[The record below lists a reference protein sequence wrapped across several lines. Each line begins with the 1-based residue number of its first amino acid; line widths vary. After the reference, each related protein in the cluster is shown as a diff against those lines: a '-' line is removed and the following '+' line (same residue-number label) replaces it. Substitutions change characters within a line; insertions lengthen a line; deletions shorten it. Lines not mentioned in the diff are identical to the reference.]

1 MSADDLFHS
10 STPTA
15 PGYDASDIE
24 VLEGLEPVRKRPG
37 MYVGGR
43 DQRAYHHLFREVFDN
58 AMDEAVA
65 GHASRIDVTLIDE
78 KTISIEDNG
87 RGIPIDPHPKFPE
100 QSALQVIMTTLH
112 SGGKFNAKAYKTSGG
127 LHGVGISVVNALSS
141 SSIVEVAR
149 NKMLHRLGF
158 SRGHAIGALEAL
170 GAVSNRRGTKVTFT
184 PDQEI
189 FGDKLHFSPS
199 DLYSFI
205 KQKAYLNAGVTVR
218 WNNESS
224 LTGDVPSED
233 VLNFP
238 GGLVDWL
245 DDIIEGQSLAGHRPF
260 AGRVANEADG
270 SSLEWAFAWIDMG
283 QDFSSFCNTIP
294 TPQGGTH
301 VSGLRSGLTKG
312 FKSYAQMRGNTKF
325 SQVTQDDVHN
335 CLHGAISIFIPDP
348 EFQGQTKDK
357 LNSAGAQ
364 KFVDGKI
371 KDHIEHWLA
380 ADPEKSDLLLQFLI
394 ERAEERLARKQLK
407 EVSRKTATR
416 KLRLPGKLADCSRDS
431 RDGTELFIVEGDSA
445 GGTAK
450 QARDRM
456 TQAILPIRGKILNV
470 ASATEDKIRANK
482 EIGDLLIALG
492 CQTGNAYREEDLRYD
507 KVIIMTDADVDGA
520 HIASLLMTF
529 FFRKMPQLI
538 EQGHLYLALPPLYK
552 LSTNRKTIYVQ
563 DDAAREKALKEEFP
577 ANAKVDISRF
587 KGLGEMMA
595 AQLKETAMNRQ
606 NRKLIQVGLHDDH
619 LANAQEMVETL
630 MGKKAESRFQYIS
643 THAPDVQ
650 ALDL

>member
-1 MSADDLFHS
+1 MSADDLFHAS
-10 STPTA
+10 A
-15 PGYDASDIE
+15 PKAQGYDASDIE

-37 MYVGGR
+37 MYIGGR

-65 GHASRIDVTLIDE
+65 GHANRIDVTLIDE

-87 RGIPIDPHPKFPE
+87 RGIPVDPHPKFPE

-141 SSIVEVAR
+141 RTMVEVAR
-149 NKMLHRLGF
+149 NKMLHRLEF
-158 SRGHAIGALEAL
+158 SRGHAMGNLEHIGS
-170 GAVSNRRGTKVTFT
+170 VSNRRGTTVTFS
-184 PDQEI
+184 PDEEI
-189 FGDKLHFSPS
+189 FGDKLQFSPAEI
-199 DLYSFI
+199 YGFI

-218 WNNESS
+218 WTNLSQ

-238 GGLVDWL
+238 GGLADWL
-245 DDIIEGQSLAGHRPF
+245 GEIVEGQALAGHRTFGGKAEGEP
-260 AGRVANEADG
+260 DG
-270 SSLEWAFAWIDMG
+270 SSLEWALAWIDMG

-294 TPQGGTH
+294 TPLGGTH
-301 VSGLRSGLTKG
+301 VSGLRSGLIKG
-312 FKSYAQMRGNTKF
+312 LKSYAQMRGNGKF
-325 SQVTQDDVHN
+325 AQVTADDVHG
-335 CLHGAISIFIPDP
+335 CLHGAVSIFIPDP

-357 LNSAGAQ
+357 LNSANAQ
-364 KFVDGKI
+364 KFVDVKI
-371 KDHIEHWLA
+371 KDHMEHWLA

-394 ERAEERLARKQLK
+394 ERAEERLARKQQK

-416 KLRLPGKLADCSRDS
+416 KLRLPGKLADCSKDA
-431 RDGTELFIVEGDSA
+431 RDGTEIFIVEGDSA

-450 QARDRM
+450 QARDRN

-492 CQTGNAYREEDLRYD
+492 CQAGNAYREEDLRYD

-529 FFRKMPQLI
+529 FFQKMPKLI
-538 EQGHLYLALPPLYK
+538 EEGHLYLALPPLYK
-552 LSTNRKTIYVQ
+552 LSTNRKTVYVQ
-563 DDAAREKALKEEFP
+563 DDADRERALRDEFP
-577 ANAKVDISRF
+577 ANAKVEISRF

-595 AQLKETAMNRQ
+595 SQLKETAMNRQ
-606 NRKLIQVGLHDDH
+606 NRKLIQVGLHDEH
-619 LANAQEMVETL
+619 LANARDMVETL

-643 THAPDVQ
+643 AHAPDVQ